1 MRHVFLTGHTGF
13 KGAWLLHLLKLRNV
27 EVSGYSLPELQGS
40 LFDRTSAREFL
51 KSETIAD
58 IRDFNQLNQ
67 SVSKSE
73 ADTLI
78 HFAAQPLV
86 LEGYLNPRETFEI
99 NFLGTLNV
107 VEAAIGAD
115 IDNILIVTTDK
126 VYRDT
131 GLAQAYRESDPLGGF
146 DPYAASK
153 ASADILS
160 QSYANLL
167 AGKTKF
173 NIARGG
179 NVIGGGDIAPNR
191 LVPDIERSIASG
203 AAVQIRNSKQTRP
216 WQHVLDCLT
225 GYLDIIEG
233 PQNSQVTWNVGPA
246 NVQPSLK
253 VMDFVTTYMNQRHR
267 KARFDLIAA
276 QHHESEHLRLDVGKL
291 EIERNW
297 KPRLGT
303 EESLKMTADWFNQV
317 EQGLDPREVTIRQ
330 IQSYLSLS

>member
-13 KGAWLLHLLKLRNV
+13 KGAWLLHLLRFRNV
-27 EVSGYSLPELQGS
+27 EVSGYSLPEVQGS

-58 IRDFNQLNQ
+58 IRDARRLNQ
-67 SVSKSE
+67 SVSKSG

-86 LEGYLNPRETFEI
+86 LEGYLNPRETFEV
-99 NFLGTLNV
+99 NVLGTLNAI
-107 VEAAIGAD
+107 EASVAAGIE
-115 IDNILIVTTDK
+115 NILIITTDK

-131 GLAQAYRESDPLGGF
+131 GLPQAYKEPAPLGGF

-203 AAVQIRNSKQTRP
+203 AAVQIRNPNQTRP
-216 WQHVLDCLT
+216 WQHVLDCLD
-225 GYLDIIEG
+225 GYLKILEG
-233 PQNSQVTWNVGPA
+233 PQNPQVAWNVGPA
-246 NVQPSLK
+246 NADPSLK
-253 VMDFVTTYMNQRHR
+253 VMDFVNIYMNLRHP
-267 KARFDLIAA
+267 KAPINLMSA
-276 QHHESEHLRLDVGKL
+276 QHHESEHLKLDIEKL
-291 EIERNW
+291 EIEHNW
-297 KPRLGT
+297 KPLFGP
-303 EESLKMTADWFNQV
+303 EESIKMTAEWFNEV
-317 EQGLDPREVTIRQ
+317 DLGENPRDVTIRQ
-330 IQSYLSLS
+330 VTSYLGLR